1 LERTSLGFGRLACY
15 RTRQGNATKIL
26 TIQRIEVLNT
36 NQVICT
42 LDKKQ
47 KFEAEFDVRIGRGFF
62 TRDENK
68 RADMPLGVI
77 PIDSIFSSVI
87 TLQLPLLWHR
97 KIGLA

>member
-47 KFEAEFDVRIGRGFF
+47 
-62 TRDENK
+62 
-68 RADMPLGVI
+68 
-77 PIDSIFSSVI
+77 
-87 TLQLPLLWHR
+87 
-97 KIGLA
+97 